1 MFRQTLAR
9 PLLRASSPVVNRSF
23 SVAAVRMGAGDLGAP
38 KTHGYQQEYAR
49 LFPIM
54 MLPTE
59 LLRGLFGMV

>member
-1 MFRQTLAR
+1 
-9 PLLRASSPVVNRSF
+9 
-23 SVAAVRMGAGDLGAP
+23 MGAGDLGAP